1 MLGEKQI
8 CKSDFSPTYSSADV
22 KTITL
27 LLNTA
32 KTMAS
37 NIQYGAFR
45 RHLQMQH
52 VTSTDTILCC
62 FSILEKFSA
71 TRN

>member
-37 NIQYGAFR
+37 NIQYSAF
-45 RHLQMQH
+45 
-52 VTSTDTILCC
+52 
-62 FSILEKFSA
+62 
-71 TRN
+71 